1 MTSEIQGARL
11 GLDKDIIQTHLNAEI
26 QQQLVTMLQQ
36 ARDSVRISSPLL
48 NPAIFNNEEIRAAL
62 SKFARRSR
70 SAKVQIL
77 VSNAKVVGQRGHR
90 LLELSRRLSTSVIMR
105 KLDLAENETQ
115 SEYLLVDDCGV
126 IEFGVTEKDP
136 ASINFCDRVRNKNL
150 TEKFDPL
157 WHKSRSPVELRRLVI

>member
-1 MTSEIQGARL
+1 MSSQIQGARL
-11 GLDKDIIQTHLNAEI
+11 GLDTDIIQTHLNAEI
-26 QQQLVTMLQQ
+26 QQHLVTMLQQ

-70 SAKVQIL
+70 SAEVQIL

-105 KLDLAENETQ
+105 KLDLAENETH
-115 SEYLLVDDCGV
+115 SEYLLADDCGV
-126 IEFGVTEKDP
+126 IEFGGSEKDP
-136 ASINFCDRVRNKNL
+136 TSINFCDRVRNKNL
-150 TEKFDPL
+150 AETFDPL